1 MYVLSHAALEMETVP
16 QYKMEDNRKSLM
28 MQSSLG
34 QPQYKMEDNRKSL
47 MMQSSLG
54 QRHQNSLYKK

>member
-1 MYVLSHAALEMETVP
+1 MYVLSHAALEMETI
-16 QYKMEDNRKSLM
+16 
-28 MQSSLG
+28 
-34 QPQYKMEDNRKSL
+34 PQYKMEDNRKSL

>member
-34 QPQYKMEDNRKSL
+34 Q
-47 MMQSSLG
+47 
-54 QRHQNSLYKK
+54 RH